1 MNKYSLSII
10 TINRNNA
17 EGLKKTIESVASQSY
32 KDFEFIIIDG
42 GSTDGSQQIIIDH
55 EKHISYWVSEK
66 DKGIYNAMNKG
77 ISKATGDFILFL
89 NSGDS
94 LLEDEEILKKVVLN
108 LQNKAV
114 YYAPIY
120 LENNNAI
127 KELVEYPIM
136 IEEKF
141 AFTNTLCQQAVI
153 YHLSVFDNNFFDEN
167 LKFIS
172 DWKMH
177 FNLFK
182 NKIAFIHFN
191 VPFANYDVYGLTS
204 KGETK
209 YKAHKERLKT
219 QFLDFPFY
227 FFKYYGTNK
236 RVFLRLLKMAFRIK

>member
-17 EGLKKTIESVASQSY
+17 EGLKKTIQSVVCQLY
-32 KDFEFIIIDG
+32 KEFEFIVIDG
-42 GSTDGSQQIIIDH
+42 ASTDESKQIIIDH

-77 ISKATGDFILFL
+77 ISKATGDFVLFL

-94 LLEDEEILKKVVLN
+94 LLEDKDILEKVVLN
-108 LQNKAV
+108 LQKTAV

-120 LENNNAI
+120 LENNETT
-127 KELVEYPIM
+127 KHLVEYPKRID
-136 IEEKF
+136 EKF
-141 AFTNTLCQQAVI
+141 AFTNTLCQQAII
-153 YHLSVFDNNFFDEN
+153 YHSSVFHNNFFDES

-177 FNLFK
+177 FSLFK
-182 NKIAFIHFN
+182 NKIEFIHFN
-191 VPFANYDVYGLTS
+191 VPFALYDINGLTS

-209 YKAHKERLKT
+209 YNAHRERLKT
-219 QFLDFPFY
+219 QFLEFTFY

-236 RVFLRLLKMAFRIK
+236 RVFLRLLKMVLKIK